1 MKFVEFLTKMM
12 EVRDVVHIAHLRTT
26 SYAAH
31 KALGHLY
38 DEVVEHFDSL
48 AELYQG
54 QFGLIDFKDFSV
66 KVVKPDDIVEYLEDF
81 CGDVIDAKKE
91 FTDDMETMGH
101 LVNEL
106 EAVTT
111 TIYSS
116 LYKLK
121 FLK

>member
-12 EVRDVVHIAHLRTT
+12 EARDVVHLAHLRTT
-26 SYAAH
+26 SFAAH

-38 DEVVEHFDSL
+38 ADLLVHFDSL
-48 AELYQG
+48 TEMYQG
-54 QFGLIDFKDFSV
+54 QFGLVDFKDFSV

-81 CGDVIDAKKE
+81 CENVMEAKKE
-91 FTDDMETMGH
+91 FTDDMDTMGH

>member
-12 EVRDVVHIAHLRTT
+12 EVRDVLHIAHLRTT

-31 KALGHLY
+31 KALGGLY
-38 DEVVEHFDSL
+38 AEILTQFDSL
-48 AELYQG
+48 TEIYQG
-54 QFGLIDFKDFSV
+54 QFGLVDFKDFTV
-66 KVVKPDDIVEYLEDF
+66 KVIKPDDIVEYLEDF
-81 CGDVIDAKKE
+81 CGNVIEAKKE

-111 TIYSS
+111 TIYAA

>member
-31 KALGHLY
+31 KALGNLY
-38 DEVVEHFDSL
+38 DEVIEHFDSL

-54 QFGLIDFKDFSV
+54 QFGLIDFKNFTV
-66 KVVKPDDIVEYLEDF
+66 KVVKPDDIISYLEDF
-81 CGDVIDAKKE
+81 CGNVTEAKKE
-91 FTDDMETMGH
+91 FSDDMETMGH

-106 EAVTT
+106 ESVTT

>member
-1 MKFVEFLTKMM
+1 MKFVELLTKMM
-12 EVRDVVHIAHLRTT
+12 EARDVVHVAHLRTT

-31 KALGHLY
+31 KALGGLY
-38 DEVVEHFDSL
+38 GELLVHFDSL

-54 QFGLIDFKDFSV
+54 QFGLVDFKDFSV

-81 CGDVIDAKKE
+81 CGDVIDTKKQY
-91 FTDDMETMGH
+91 TSDMAEMGH

>member
-1 MKFVEFLTKMM
+1 
-12 EVRDVVHIAHLRTT
+12 
-26 SYAAH
+26 
-31 KALGHLY
+31 
-38 DEVVEHFDSL
+38 
-48 AELYQG
+48 
-54 QFGLIDFKDFSV
+54 
-66 KVVKPDDIVEYLEDF
+66 LEDF
-81 CGDVIDAKKE
+81 CGDVIDTKKQY
-91 FTDDMETMGH
+91 TSDMAEMGH

>member
-1 MKFVEFLTKMM
+1 MKFVDFLTKMM

-54 QFGLIDFKDFSV
+54 QFGLVDFKDFSV

>member
-1 MKFVEFLTKMM
+1 M

-54 QFGLIDFKDFSV
+54 QFGLVDFKDFSV

>member
-1 MKFVEFLTKMM
+1 MNIREA
-12 EVRDVVHIAHLRTT
+12 I
-26 SYAAH
+26 
-31 KALGHLY
+31 
-38 DEVVEHFDSL
+38 
-48 AELYQG
+48 
-54 QFGLIDFKDFSV
+54 
-66 KVVKPDDIVEYLEDF
+66 EYLEDF
-81 CGDVIDAKKE
+81 CENVMEAKKE
-91 FTDDMETMGH
+91 FTDDMDTMGH